1 MGKLLVMLVC
11 VLLIG
16 CSSTKIHL
24 YSRYL
29 SNYEIKTV
37 SENIENLGFDVEINT
52 LPFPVEINESTLIYP
67 VIFNYDEDL
76 DGLTSSLSLLGWPI
90 SNKELLVN
98 GNHWFQNS
106 AGLFI
111 LPEGVQ
117 QDDKIPPQDLANEYE
132 SKNCEKP
139 LKIKLNSDN
148 TYQFFFTEMPNNRSD
163 YLKGQWKLTSYPYI
177 ELISFNERW
186 LFYFEI
192 ERKIEV
198 DKVSE
203 IDIMELI
210 PQDKYEIFPNCSFVY
225 GQRI

>member
-1 MGKLLVMLVC
+1 MGNLIVMLVS

-29 SNYEIKTV
+29 SDSEIKKV

-52 LPFPVEINESTLIYP
+52 LPFPDEIHESTLVYP
-67 VIFNYDEDL
+67 LMFNYDEVL
-76 DGLTSSLSLLGWPI
+76 SGLTSSLAQLGWPI

-111 LPEGVQ
+111 IPEGVKQ
-117 QDDKIPPQDLANEYE
+117 NDRIPPQDLANEYE
-132 SKNCEKP
+132 SRNFDKP

-148 TYQFFFTEMPNNRSD
+148 TYQFVFTKIPDNRSD
-163 YLKGQWKLTSYPYI
+163 YLKGQ
-177 ELISFNERW
+177 
-186 LFYFEI
+186 
-192 ERKIEV
+192 
-198 DKVSE
+198 
-203 IDIMELI
+203 
-210 PQDKYEIFPNCSFVY
+210 
-225 GQRI
+225 